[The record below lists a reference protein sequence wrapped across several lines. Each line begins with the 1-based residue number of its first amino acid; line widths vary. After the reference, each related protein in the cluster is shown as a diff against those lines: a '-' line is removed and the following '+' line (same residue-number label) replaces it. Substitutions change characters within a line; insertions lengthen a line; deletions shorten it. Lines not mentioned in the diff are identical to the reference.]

1 MQAPSKN
8 SLLIHNP
15 RAGNGGY
22 ARRRTI
28 DEARGILASRGIET
42 DLAETRKPG
51 EAVEI
56 ARAAAK
62 AGCDLVIVC
71 GGDGTLNEVVNGLA
85 SSPGGCQ
92 VPLALLPGGTANILA
107 KELGLPLDVL
117 RAASHLPRATPRSVA
132 LGLATPLASPAKRRY
147 FLCVA
152 GAGPDG
158 IMVYSVD
165 LALKEKVG
173 VLAYC
178 YEGLRQLLR
187 YTFPHFRITSAERT
201 VDASLIVVGRTKHY
215 GGPFQITTEAD
226 LFEDSFELAA
236 VTAESGWG
244 YLGHL
249 PALWLNRLRETS
261 GIHFWKTDSLVCEPL
276 RTEPVYAQVDG
287 EPLGRLP
294 VEFHIVPGAIT
305 LMVPQ
310 PPPKNAASGR
320 NGRRTE
326 RTIESQL
333 EHAARG

>member
-1 MQAPSKN
+1 MQAQSKN
-8 SLLIHNP
+8 SVLIHNP
-15 RAGNGGY
+15 RAGNGGNS
-22 ARRRTI
+22 RRRTL
-28 DEARGILASRGIET
+28 DEARAILASGGIET

-62 AGCDLVIVC
+62 AGYDLVIVC

-92 VPLALLPGGTANILA
+92 LPLALLPGGTANILA
-107 KELGLPLDVL
+107 KELGLPWDVL
-117 RAASHLPRATPRSVA
+117 RAARRLPQATPQSVA

-173 VLAYC
+173 ILAYW

-187 YTFPHFRITSAERT
+187 YTFPHFRITSCERT
-201 VDASLIVVGRTKHY
+201 LDASLVVVGRTKHY

-236 VTAESGWG
+236 VTAETGLG

-249 PALWLNRLRETS
+249 RALWLDKLRQTS
-261 GIHFWKTDSLVCEPL
+261 GIHFWKSDSLLCAPL
-276 RTEPVYAQVDG
+276 GEEPVYAQVDG

-294 VEFHIVPGAIT
+294 VEFRIVPRAIT

-310 PPPKNAASGR
+310 PLPKNAASGR
-320 NGRRTE
+320 SGRRAE
-326 RTIESQL
+326 RTTKSP
-333 EHAARG
+333 EHAARS